1 MAMESAV
8 ISSDGT
14 ISPVKRLIT
23 LYNTNGA
30 AAHKVSRRKKK
41 DGAENLGKCESLSS
55 PESMAG
61 SRESSPRNGNDD
73 DNRWSSDECSVE
85 KLDSQSPIISPSKP
99 SDIFRNS
106 SDMNEIC
113 WEVWDLCS
121 FYVVLQTTF
130 TICLLALFR

>member
-1 MAMESAV
+1 MESAV

-41 DGAENLGKCESLSS
+41 DGAENLGNVKTNLADNKCESLSS

-61 SRESSPRNGNDD
+61 SRESSPRSGNDD

-85 KLDSQSPIISPSKP
+85 KLDNHSPIISPSKP
-99 SDIFRNS
+99 SDILRNS
-106 SDMNEIC
+106 SDMNEIS
-113 WEVWDLCS
+113 WEVGDFCS
-121 FYVVLQTTF
+121 FYF
-130 TICLLALFR
+130 

>member
-1 MAMESAV
+1 MESAV

-30 AAHKVSRRKKK
+30 AAHKASRRKKK
-41 DGAENLGKCESLSS
+41 DGAESLGKCESLSS

-85 KLDSQSPIISPSKP
+85 KLDNQSPIISPSKP
-99 SDIFRNS
+99 SDISRSS

-113 WEVWDLCS
+113 WEVWDFCS
-121 FYVVLQTTF
+121 FYSFWQTTV
-130 TICLLALFR
+130 TICLLALSR